1 MKISLQKG
9 FTVVELIISIAIA
22 TIISGILLFISL
34 NLIGDTARARMT
46 AELAIESQILLRS
59 MVEDVRLAGSLS
71 STNQN
76 TDANAPVGGW
86 VTNDPSNIL
95 IVDVPAID
103 SSRNI
108 IYNADTGYPYDN
120 EIVYYGS
127 GGAMYRRTI
136 VDPLATGNSLSTSC
150 PPALAT
156 ASCPADK
163 KFTSYLT
170 DLTFTFYDDANTTT
184 ADATLARS
192 VQITVRVQR
201 KILGKTVKFDNT
213 IRTTLRNR

>member
-1 MKISLQKG
+1 MSIQKG
-9 FTVVELIISIAIA
+9 FTIVELIISISLA
-22 TIISGILLFISL
+22 TIISGVLLYISL
-34 NLIGDTARARMT
+34 NLVSDTTRARIT

-59 MVEDVRLAGSLS
+59 IVEDTRLAGSLS
-71 STNQN
+71 TTNQN
-76 TDANAPVGGW
+76 TDSNSPVGGW

-95 IVDVPAID
+95 IIDLPAINVSRDIIYD
-103 SSRNI
+103 SS
-108 IYNADTGYPYDN
+108 TGYPYDN
-120 EIVYYGS
+120 EVVYYSSGS
-127 GGAMYRRTI
+127 SMYRRTI
-136 VDPLATGNSLSTSC
+136 VNPSATGNILKTSC

-156 ASCPADK
+156 SICPADK

-170 DLTFTFYDDANTTT
+170 DLTFTFYDDSNNTT

>member
-1 MKISLQKG
+1 MSIQKG
-9 FTVVELIISIAIA
+9 FTIVELMISISLA
-22 TIISGILLFISL
+22 TVISGVLLYISL
-34 NLIGDTARARMT
+34 NLIGDTTRARIT

-59 MVEDVRLAGSLS
+59 IVEDTRLAGSLS
-71 STNQN
+71 TTNQN
-76 TDANAPVGGW
+76 TDPNAPVGGW

-95 IVDVPAID
+95 IIDLPAINASRDIIYD
-103 SSRNI
+103 SS
-108 IYNADTGYPYDN
+108 TGYPYDN
-120 EIVYYGS
+120 EVVYYSSGS
-127 GGAMYRRTI
+127 SMYRRTI
-136 VDPLATGNSLSTSC
+136 VDPAATGNNVKTSC

-156 ASCPADK
+156 STCPADK

-170 DLTFTFYDDANTTT
+170 DLTFTFYDDTNNTT

-192 VQITVRVQR
+192 VQITVKVQR

>member
-1 MKISLQKG
+1 MKDQKG
-9 FTVVELIISIAIA
+9 FTIVELILSIGIS
-22 TIISGILLFISL
+22 TIMAGLLLFISL
-34 NLIGDTARARMT
+34 NLIGETARARIT

-59 MVEDVRLAGSLS
+59 MVEDARLAGSLS

-95 IVDVPAID
+95 IIDIPAID

-108 IYNADTGYPYDN
+108 IYDSNTGYPYDN
-120 EIVYYGS
+120 EIVYYSS
-127 GGAMYRRTI
+127 GGAMYRRVITN
-136 VDPLATGNSLSTSC
+136 PTASGNSLKTSC
-150 PPALAT
+150 PTALAT
-156 ASCPADK
+156 SNCPADK
-163 KFTSYLT
+163 KFTSFLT
-170 DLTFTFYDDANTTT
+170 DLTFTFYDDANATT

-192 VQITVRVQR
+192 VQITVKVQR